1 MSWLELETYLTCG
14 FLSDPTDNP
23 LDALHP
29 DLQLHVGGGGDD
41 DREDHQES
49 SALCWLSTC
58 LTGQSVPTPSL
69 PPHISLASAW
79 TGSSSL
85 NPTAETNNDV
95 M

>member
-49 SALCWLSTC
+49 STL
-58 LTGQSVPTPSL
+58 
-69 PPHISLASAW
+69 
-79 TGSSSL
+79 
-85 NPTAETNNDV
+85 
-95 M
+95 